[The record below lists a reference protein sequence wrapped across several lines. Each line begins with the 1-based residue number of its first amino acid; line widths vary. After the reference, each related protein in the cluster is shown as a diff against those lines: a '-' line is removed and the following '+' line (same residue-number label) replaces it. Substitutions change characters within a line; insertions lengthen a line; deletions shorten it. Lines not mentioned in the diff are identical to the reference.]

1 MFVYYHPSVSRQL
14 SHSMNQ
20 LRPVKHKTGNVQR
33 PLSLTFVALW
43 CVGRD
48 VSEDIRASA
57 IGAIG
62 NWIRLMPSMFLVDN
76 YLKYLAWALSDK
88 ACGCLPSDAA
98 PLPLVG
104 ISGAGLT
111 AVRPA

>member
-1 MFVYYHPSVSRQL
+1 MTYTL
-14 SHSMNQ
+14 
-20 LRPVKHKTGNVQR
+20 
-33 PLSLTFVALW
+33 ALW
-43 CVGRD
+43 DVGRD

-88 ACGCLPSDAA
+88 ARGFRCCAA
-98 PLPLVG
+98 AFVTTQERFTILDRVVRLAQMLIMSNRHV
-104 ISGAGLT
+104 AGLIF
-111 AVRPA
+111 A